1 MIDSLIGRLS
11 FFGRVTDDFRREP
24 AWQGEYRV
32 TLQRTPPA
40 EALYKQ
46 DGHFVFSDL
55 APSATAYTFRMLD
68 GLYQGRQFSKALPTT
83 APVEIGYDGE
93 DEIYLFTKA
102 VNPVPKQVTFDAIP
116 FLPLIR
122 AGATVLAE
130 GGFSTTLAEDLAGV
144 DVTTAVLT
152 SVVGLSGG
160 KLMRIIRSRCLRAK
174 AGPYYPFPAGTTV
187 LRLKVVEDSPDETP
201 LPAATARLQQVNATV
216 LSSTTVDAVVL
227 RHVALG
233 GLPPQ
238 ALVLG
243 TDADLDAVTE
253 SRGNAVFYFPGQFAL
268 TSLQL
273 AVSRAGYV
281 SSTVVV
287 PVSAGATTSVKV
299 KLVPV

>member
-1 MIDSLIGRLS
+1 MVDSLVGRLS

-32 TLQRTPPA
+32 TLQQTSPT

-55 APSATAYTFRMLD
+55 APSPTAYAFRLLD
-68 GLYQGRQFSKALPTT
+68 GLYQGRQFDKLLPST
-83 APVEIGYDGE
+83 APVEIAYDGE
-93 DEIYLFTKA
+93 DEAYVFTKT
-102 VNPVPKQVTFDAIP
+102 VNPATKQVTFDAIP
-116 FLPLIR
+116 FLPPVR

-152 SVVGLSGG
+152 SVAGLSGG
-160 KLMRIIRSRCLRAK
+160 KLMRVVRSHCLRAK
-174 AGPYYPFPAGTTV
+174 AGPYYPFPTGMTV
-187 LRLKVVEDSPDETP
+187 LLLKVVEDNPEETP
-201 LPAATARLQQVNATV
+201 LPAATAHLQQVNATA
-216 LSSTTVDAVVL
+216 LSSTTVGAVSL

-233 GLPPQ
+233 GAPPN

-243 TDADLDAVTE
+243 TDVDLDAVTE
-253 SRGNAVFYFPGQFAL
+253 ARGNAVFYFPGQFAL

-287 PVSAGATTSVKV
+287 PLSAGKTTSTKV
-299 KLVPV
+299 KLVPA